1 MWKTAVISVSGT
13 ETDYRLAPATR
24 TYIVFID
31 KATPV
36 FSFEKPALKTSV
48 GDKAPE
54 NKLNIGLYDGQV
66 TYTSSNDTISTV
78 DAQGVVTALATG
90 EVTITATGIETQKC
104 YEPVQASYTLTVD
117 DSNSIVGIDNN
128 KSENIEW
135 FDLQGRRVNPL
146 TVPKGIYTKRSSSSR
161 KVLVR

>member
-1 MWKTAVISVSGT
+1 M
-13 ETDYRLAPATR
+13 
-24 TYIVFID
+24 
-31 KATPV
+31 
-36 FSFEKPALKTSV
+36 
-48 GDKAPE
+48 
-54 NKLNIGLYDGQV
+54 
-66 TYTSSNDTISTV
+66 
-78 DAQGVVTALATG
+78 TALATG
-90 EVTITATGIETQKC
+90 EVTITATGIETQNC

>member
-54 NKLNIGLYDGQV
+54 NKLTIGLYDGQV
-66 TYTSSNDTISTV
+66 TYTSSNDTIATV

-90 EVTITATGIETQKC
+90 EVTIT
-104 YEPVQASYTLTVD
+104 
-117 DSNSIVGIDNN
+117 

-135 FDLQGRRVNPL
+135 FDLQGRCVNPL